1 MEANDVFNY
10 FLFPFRI
17 RAAEIVF
24 SNRYKK
30 QIQKKKIKKIWGD
43 ILLNE
48 YRHITNHKEVD
59 IKFNII
65 EIKMK

>member
-17 RAAEIVF
+17 RAAEIVL
-24 SNRYKK
+24 SNRYKER
-30 QIQKKKIKKIWGD
+30 IKKIWGD

>member
-30 QIQKKKIKKIWGD
+30 RIKKIWGD

-48 YRHITNHKEVD
+48 YRHITNYKEVD

>member
-10 FLFPFRI
+10 FLFPFRT
-17 RAAEIVF
+17 RAVEIVL
-24 SNRYKK
+24 SNRYKER
-30 QIQKKKIKKIWGD
+30 IKKIWGD